1 MSVSSPPPE
10 WSAAWSA
17 KVAWLPPF
25 GHGNGLDAPSWAP
38 IADVAPEL
46 ADPLLEAFH
55 DAGVPAYAAPV
66 GVARRRAPKK
76 RRRDRPRS
84 PDHRIWV
91 GSRWYATA
99 EDVLRVELPRLRA
112 ASPPAGR

>member
-1 MSVSSPPPE
+1 MTVSSPPPQE
-10 WSAAWSA
+10 PA
-17 KVAWLPPF
+17 KWLARMAWLPPF

-46 ADPLLEAFH
+46 ADGLLGAFR

-66 GVARRRAPKK
+66 ALAPRRAAGRRR
-76 RRRDRPRS
+76 RRQRA

-91 GSRWYATA
+91 GAQWPSTSR
-99 EDVLRVELPRLRA
+99 RA
-112 ASPPAGR
+112 

>member
-10 WSAAWSA
+10 WSAAWPA

-38 IADVAPEL
+38 IADVDHAL
-46 ADPLLEAFH
+46 ADPLLEAFQ
-55 DAGVPAYAAPV
+55 DAGVPAHAAPV
-66 GVARRRAPKK
+66 GLAPRRRPK
-76 RRRDRPRS
+76 RRRGRS
-84 PDHRIWV
+84 PTAQYRVWV
-91 GSRWYATA
+91 GSQWYATA

-112 ASPPAGR
+112 ANPPAGR